1 MEINVEWWSTNGV
14 PLEVYPSTHKQM
26 QKNMFKFFLTFNL
39 SK

>member
-26 QKNMFKFFLTFNL
+26 QKNT
-39 SK
+39 SI